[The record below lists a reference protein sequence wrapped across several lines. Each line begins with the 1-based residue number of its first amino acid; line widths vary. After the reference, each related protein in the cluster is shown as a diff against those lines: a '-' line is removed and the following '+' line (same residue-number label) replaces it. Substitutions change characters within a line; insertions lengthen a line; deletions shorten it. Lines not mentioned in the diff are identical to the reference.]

1 MKLRRNH
8 FLSTWTFFFLHVS
21 IEKFLGKK
29 WVYLTILPRLLSY
42 LINKKS
48 VFYELVC
55 S

>member
-29 WVYLTILPRLLSY
+29 WVYLTIFTETAVLL
-42 LINKKS
+42 NQ
-48 VFYELVC
+48 
-55 S
+55 